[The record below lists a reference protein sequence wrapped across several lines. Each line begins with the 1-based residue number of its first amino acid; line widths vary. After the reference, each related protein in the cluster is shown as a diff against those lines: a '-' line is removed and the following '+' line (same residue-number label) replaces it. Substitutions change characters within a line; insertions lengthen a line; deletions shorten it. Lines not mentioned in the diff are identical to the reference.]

1 MSMKLTTFTL
11 MLAVISTQALAI
23 EDCDVLGSLEAD
35 PHSVSA
41 PVSFQEIQSD
51 ILIETCTNAIEN
63 KGDNLARFHLIRARG
78 YLRSGSYQRAVSDI
92 TISHEMGYPAATFAR
107 ATLYHFGEALP
118 QDLTKAAELYQQAYD
133 EGVKWAARGLSMLYE
148 DASFKDYSLDTSKA
162 WLKRF
167 DGP

>member
-1 MSMKLTTFTL
+1 MRLTTVTL
-11 MLAVISTQALAI
+11 LYAIISTQAHAV
-23 EDCDVLGSLEAD
+23 EDCDILGSLEAD
-35 PHSVSA
+35 PLLASA

-51 ILIETCTNAIEN
+51 ILIEACTNAIA
-63 KGDNLARFHLIRARG
+63 KKDDNLARFHLIRARG

-118 QDLTKAAELYQQAYD
+118 QDLTKAAELYQQAYN

-162 WLKRF
+162 WLQRF

>member
-92 TISHEMGYPAATFAR
+92 TISHEWATQ
-107 ATLYHFGEALP
+107 LQHLQGLP
-118 QDLTKAAELYQQAYD
+118 SITSVRLCHKISQRLLNYINKHTMKA
-133 EGVKWAARGLSMLYE
+133 
-148 DASFKDYSLDTSKA
+148 
-162 WLKRF
+162 
-167 DGP
+167 